1 MLELFGKRDKKN
13 THCDGYSR
21 RNFLKIGGMAAGGLS
36 LDQLMAMEAKSG
48 TSSSHKSIINIY
60 LPGGPSH
67 LDMFD
72 LKPDA
77 PSEIRGEFKPIRTN
91 VPGMQ
96 ICEMF
101 PRLAKIADKF
111 AIVRSISD
119 SDGAHDC
126 YQCMTGHKKSS
137 QSPAGG
143 WPSFGSWVSKIQ
155 GSNPG
160 VPANLS
166 LMYPTGN
173 RTWGEAGTGGF
184 IGTAHGPMGLV
195 DKDPNTRAKSLTLK
209 GMSLER
215 LMDRETLRSSV
226 DQMRRDV
233 DATGQMSGLDNYN
246 KQALEILSDSGLANA
261 LDIS

>member
-126 YQCMTGHKKSS
+126 YQC
-137 QSPAGG
+137 A
-143 WPSFGSWVSKIQ
+143 SWS
-155 GSNPG
+155 
-160 VPANLS
+160 
-166 LMYPTGN
+166 
-173 RTWGEAGTGGF
+173 
-184 IGTAHGPMGLV
+184 
-195 DKDPNTRAKSLTLK
+195 
-209 GMSLER
+209 
-215 LMDRETLRSSV
+215 
-226 DQMRRDV
+226 
-233 DATGQMSGLDNYN
+233 
-246 KQALEILSDSGLANA
+246 
-261 LDIS
+261 